1 MQTNL
6 KYRLT
11 DKGRT
16 EAASNASMFDG
27 AVRRMLDSANDGATL
42 EQMSAAAPAALARS
56 LPDLIQTLVANGF
69 LEEQRPDI
77 ADPAYD
83 VTPLLARPPVE
94 PTPAERKE
102 AERHTIMGLRSL
114 KESGYFVKI
123 VNRADKPIAPRQGNR
138 HVVAII
144 DGDENNAMLVARA
157 LLLAG
162 FEARSAATSEEIVA
176 TLNRKPPV
184 DAIVMDVSLP
194 DVLGLELLGN
204 LRGHPFYRKVP
215 VIVMAN
221 AVGHDDVLAAL
232 AYGARGYLSKPVR
245 PDVMLES
252 VKAVL
257 GLE

>member
-1 MQTNL
+1 MHTHL

-11 DKGRT
+11 AKGRN
-16 EAASNASMFDG
+16 EATSGTSMFDG
-27 AVRRMLDSANDGATL
+27 AVRKMLDSANDGATF
-42 EQMSAAAPAALARS
+42 EQIFAAAPAALAAS
-56 LPDLIQTLVANGF
+56 LPDLIQKLVAHGY
-69 LEEQRPDI
+69 LEEQEADLNATALDI
-77 ADPAYD
+77 
-83 VTPLLARPPVE
+83 TPLLGRPAPE
-94 PTPAERKE
+94 PTPAERQE
-102 AERHTIMGLRSL
+102 AERHTIMGMRSL

-123 VNRADKPIAPRQGNR
+123 VKRADKRIAPRQGNR

-162 FEARSAATSEEIVA
+162 FEARSAAKSDEIIDM
-176 TLNRKPPV
+176 LNRQPPV
-184 DAIVMDVSLP
+184 DVIAMDVALP
-194 DVLGLELLGN
+194 DVLGLELLGH
-204 LRGHPFYRKVP
+204 LRDHPVYKRVP

-232 AYGARGYLSKPVR
+232 AYGARGYLSKPLR
-245 PDVMLES
+245 PEVMLES